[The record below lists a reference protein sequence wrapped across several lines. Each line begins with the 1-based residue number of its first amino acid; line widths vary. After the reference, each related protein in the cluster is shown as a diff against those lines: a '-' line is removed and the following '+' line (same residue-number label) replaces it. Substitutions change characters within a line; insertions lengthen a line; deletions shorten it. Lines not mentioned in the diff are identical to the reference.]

1 MDLEGSI
8 PRRSE
13 EELIGESHARKR
25 TFVPRNNL
33 QELPSL
39 HIPGVGLIGIKRP
52 SEYDFS
58 IRVHLEAGQLAPLI
72 RSKYS
77 EFLLLHNIISIHC
90 PIQAAREE
98 GIRIGEFQPR
108 DGSLVLL
115 QSGDTEVG
123 GGIPETNG
131 ALACSSRIHIHRVIG
146 DLLGLVDESPL
157 VQDVALRFPFPYD
170 HLPQRLYPQGKP
182 GA

>member
-1 MDLEGSI
+1 M
-8 PRRSE
+8 
-13 EELIGESHARKR
+13 
-25 TFVPRNNL
+25 
-33 QELPSL
+33 
-39 HIPGVGLIGIKRP
+39 
-52 SEYDFS
+52 
-58 IRVHLEAGQLAPLI
+58 
-72 RSKYS
+72 
-77 EFLLLHNIISIHC
+77 
-90 PIQAAREE
+90 
-98 GIRIGEFQPR
+98 
-108 DGSLVLL
+108 LL